1 MKISNLFKACAVAM
15 TSAVV
20 STAAVA
26 DTFPSKPV
34 QVVIPFQPGDT
45 DNMLRPVLE
54 RMQEFLGQPVV
65 LNYRPGAGG
74 GIGAQHVASSA
85 PDGYTMVGTSP
96 GSVVVVPTAN
106 KEMKYSTDD
115 FAPVASISEG
125 GLMLVVPSKS
135 RWQSLNEL
143 VDYSKQNPGKVTFTS
158 SGALGITHLLAE
170 AFANSAG
177 VEWSHIPYK
186 GSAPA
191 ITALLG
197 GHVDM
202 ASTAIAPA
210 QAHIKA
216 GTLKPLAVFS
226 DKRLKAYPD
235 VPTMMELGFDIGSPT
250 YYGILAPAGTPPEV
264 VNAIYAAAEKVVE
277 KYGPQITESLDG
289 MGAQLKL
296 LNPADYSA
304 YLANQRKLFTEAVKS
319 LEK

>member
-15 TSAVV
+15 TTAVV

-96 GSVVVVPTAN
+96 GSVVVVPAAN

-125 GLMLVVPSKS
+125 GLMLVVPSTS

-143 VDYSKQNPGKVTFTS
+143 VDYSK
-158 SGALGITHLLAE
+158 
-170 AFANSAG
+170 
-177 VEWSHIPYK
+177 
-186 GSAPA
+186 
-191 ITALLG
+191 
-197 GHVDM
+197 
-202 ASTAIAPA
+202 
-210 QAHIKA
+210 
-216 GTLKPLAVFS
+216 
-226 DKRLKAYPD
+226 
-235 VPTMMELGFDIGSPT
+235 
-250 YYGILAPAGTPPEV
+250 
-264 VNAIYAAAEKVVE
+264 
-277 KYGPQITESLDG
+277 
-289 MGAQLKL
+289 
-296 LNPADYSA
+296 
-304 YLANQRKLFTEAVKS
+304 
-319 LEK
+319 